1 MSRVPLIVAN
11 WKMHKSV
18 KEARSFINALIP
30 LVATSKK
37 RIFIAPSYLSIAASV
52 EAAGNTS
59 IIIGAQ
65 NIHDQ
70 IEGAFTGEVSAR
82 MVKDCGAQ
90 FCIIGHSERREY
102 FQESNLLIN
111 RKLKRALKEHLIPI
125 LCIGETLQER
135 EGGLVEVTLGTQLKE
150 CLMALKEEEIRQ
162 IVIAYEPVWAIGSGK
177 TATKE
182 EAQDVH
188 AFIRNYIQDS
198 IGKRIANDLP
208 ILYGGS
214 VKPENISNL
223 MAEPDIDGALVGG
236 ASLDV
241 ISFSQIVN
249 F

>member
-11 WKMHKSV
+11 WKMYKSV
-18 KEARSFINALIP
+18 KEAKSFINSLIP
-30 LVATSKK
+30 LIASSKR
-37 RIFIAPSYLSIAASV
+37 RIFIAPSYPAIPASV
-52 EAAGNTS
+52 EAAGNSS
-59 IIIGAQ
+59 IVIGSQ

-70 IEGAFTGEVSAR
+70 IEGAFTGEVSSK
-82 MVKDCGAQ
+82 MIKECGAQ

-111 RKLKRALKEHLIPI
+111 RKIKRALKEKLTPI
-125 LCIGETLQER
+125 LCVGETLQER
-135 EGGLVEVTLGTQLKE
+135 EGGLVEATLGTQLEE
-150 CLMALKEEEIRQ
+150 CLMTLNEEEVKQ
-162 IVIAYEPVWAIGSGK
+162 VVIAYEPVWAIGTGK
-177 TATKE
+177 TATKD

-188 AFIRNYIQDS
+188 AFIRNYIKDS
-198 IGKRIANDLP
+198 IGRGVADDLA

-214 VKPENISNL
+214 VKPENISSL

-241 ISFSQIVN
+241 ISFAQIVN

>member
-11 WKMHKSV
+11 WKMYKSI
-18 KEARSFINALIP
+18 KEARSFIDSLIP
-30 LVATSKK
+30 LIASSER
-37 RIFIAPSYLSIAASV
+37 RIFIAPSYPVIPATV
-52 EAAGNTS
+52 EAASNS
-59 IIIGAQ
+59 PIVIGAQ

-82 MVKDCGAQ
+82 TLKECGAQ
-90 FCIIGHSERREY
+90 FSLIGHSERRGY

-111 RKLKRALKEHLIPI
+111 RKLKRSLKEKLIPI
-125 LCIGETLQER
+125 LCVGETLQER
-135 EGGLVEVTLGTQLKE
+135 DGGLIEATLETQLEE
-150 CLMALKEEEIRQ
+150 CLMTLNEEEIKQ
-162 IVIAYEPVWAIGSGK
+162 IVIAYEPVWAIGTGK

-188 AFIRNYIQDS
+188 AFIRNYIQNLM
-198 IGKRIANDLP
+198 GKRIADDLP

-214 VKPENISNL
+214 VKPENMSSL
-223 MAEPDIDGALVGG
+223 MTEPDIDGVLVGG

-241 ISFSQIVN
+241 ISFARIVN

>member
-1 MSRVPLIVAN
+1 MSRTPLIVAN
-11 WKMHKSV
+11 WKMYKSIR
-18 KEARSFINALIP
+18 EAKSFICDLIP
-30 LVATSKK
+30 LIASSKR
-37 RIFIAPSYLSIAASV
+37 RIFIAPSYLAIAASV
-52 EAAGNTS
+52 EAAGNS
-59 IIIGAQ
+59 AIVIGAQ

-70 IEGAFTGEVSAR
+70 IEGAFTGEVSVR
-82 MVKDCGAQ
+82 MLKECGAQ
-90 FCIIGHSERREY
+90 FSIIGHSERREH
-102 FQESNLLIN
+102 FQESNLLIH
-111 RKLKRALKEHLIPI
+111 RKLKRALNERITPV
-125 LCIGETLQER
+125 LCVGETLKER
-135 EGGLVEVTLGTQLKE
+135 EAGLVEVTLGTQLKE
-150 CLMALKEEEIRQ
+150 CLMALTEEEVGQ

-198 IGKRIANDLP
+198 IGKRVADDLS

-214 VKPENISNL
+214 VKPENISSL

-241 ISFSQIVN
+241 MSFAQIVN

>member
-1 MSRVPLIVAN
+1 M
-11 WKMHKSV
+11 
-18 KEARSFINALIP
+18 
-30 LVATSKK
+30 
-37 RIFIAPSYLSIAASV
+37 
-52 EAAGNTS
+52 
-59 IIIGAQ
+59 IGAQ

-82 MVKDCGAQ
+82 MIKECGAR

-111 RKLKRALKEHLIPI
+111 RKVKRALKEKIMPI

-135 EGGLVEVTLGTQLKE
+135 EGGLVEATLKTQLEE
-150 CLMALKEEEIRQ
+150 CLMSLTEEEVKQ
-162 IVIAYEPVWAIGSGK
+162 IVIAYEPVWAIGTGK
-177 TATKE
+177 TATKD

-188 AFIRNYIQDS
+188 AFIRNYMKDS
-198 IGKRIANDLP
+198 MGRTVADDLP

-214 VKPENISNL
+214 VKPENISSL
-223 MAEPDIDGALVGG
+223 MVEPDIDGALVGG

-241 ISFSQIVN
+241 TSFAQIVN

>member
-1 MSRVPLIVAN
+1 MSRVPLIIAN
-11 WKMHKSV
+11 WKMYKSV
-18 KEARSFINALIP
+18 KEARSFINSLIP
-30 LVATSKK
+30 LIASSKR
-37 RIFIAPSYLSIAASV
+37 RIFIAPSYPAIPVSV
-52 EAAGNTS
+52 ETAGNSS
-59 IIIGAQ
+59 IVIGAQ

-70 IEGAFTGEVSAR
+70 IEGAFTGEVSAK
-82 MVKDCGAQ
+82 MIKECGAQ
-90 FCIIGHSERREY
+90 FSLIGHSERREY

-111 RKLKRALKEHLIPI
+111 RKLKRSLKEKLIPI
-125 LCIGETLQER
+125 LCLGETLQER
-135 EGGLVEVTLGTQLKE
+135 KGGLVEVTLRTQLEE
-150 CLMALKEEEIRQ
+150 CLMALSEEEVKQ
-162 IVIAYEPVWAIGSGK
+162 VVIAYEPVWAIGAGK

-188 AFIRNYIQDS
+188 AFIRNYIQNLMGRRVAD
-198 IGKRIANDLP
+198 DLP

-241 ISFSQIVN
+241 ISFAQIVN

>member
-11 WKMHKSV
+11 WKMYKSI
-18 KEARSFINALIP
+18 KEAKSFIHSLIP
-30 LVATSKK
+30 LIASSKR
-37 RIFIAPSYLSIAASV
+37 RIFIAPSHPAIIASV
-52 EAAGNTS
+52 GAAGNSS
-59 IIIGAQ
+59 IVIGAQ

-70 IEGAFTGEVSAR
+70 IEGAFTGEVSAK
-82 MVKDCGAQ
+82 MIKECGAQ

-111 RKLKRALKEHLIPI
+111 RKLKATLKEKLTPI
-125 LCIGETLQER
+125 LCVGETLRER
-135 EGGLVEVTLGTQLKE
+135 EGGLVEATLGTQLKE
-150 CLMALKEEEIRQ
+150 CLMALNEEEVKRV
-162 IVIAYEPVWAIGSGK
+162 VIAYEPVWAIGSGK
-177 TATKE
+177 TATKD

-188 AFIRNYIQDS
+188 AFIRNYMQAS
-198 IGKRIANDLP
+198 MGRRIADDLP

-214 VKPENISNL
+214 VKPENISSL

-241 ISFSQIVN
+241 ISFAQIVN

>member
-1 MSRVPLIVAN
+1 MSRTPLIVAN
-11 WKMHKSV
+11 WKMYKSI
-18 KEARSFINALIP
+18 KEAKNFIDALIP
-30 LVATSKK
+30 LIVSSKR
-37 RIFIAPSYLSIAASV
+37 RIFIAPSYPAIAASV
-52 EAAGNTS
+52 EAAGNS
-59 IIIGAQ
+59 AIVIGAQ
-65 NIHDQ
+65 NVHDQ

-82 MVKDCGAQ
+82 MLKECGAQ
-90 FCIIGHSERREY
+90 FSIIGHSERREY

-111 RKLKRALKEHLIPI
+111 RKLKRALKEKLTPI
-125 LCIGETLQER
+125 LCLGETLKER

-150 CLMALKEEEIRQ
+150 CLMALTEEEVRQ

-198 IGKRIANDLP
+198 IGKRVADDLS

-214 VKPENISNL
+214 VKPENISSL

-241 ISFSQIVN
+241 RSFAQIVN